1 MRITTQMMTTNYTKN
16 LNTNL
21 NQLQS
26 VTNQINT
33 GQIVSKPSDNPFLA
47 TRMMEF
53 EAEIASKEQYKRNI
67 EDIDGFLTMSD
78 SALGQLNDQFT
89 RIKELTIQASTGTNT
104 ESELAVISK
113 EVNQIIHSMVDTL
126 NTNFEDKYI
135 FSGYQTDTKPF
146 ELIENPDG
154 TFEVRY
160 HGDANVSKVEI
171 SKGIE
176 ASTNITGVEIL
187 GDYNGRNL
195 FESLNEISKALSA
208 NDQNALTGLLE
219 EVNAHQSN
227 ILQLRGK
234 VGAQQSRMEIAL
246 NRSENEILNLKNV
259 LSKAADTDLASAII
273 EAKTLETAYLA
284 SLQASSYMFQPS
296 LLNFLK

>member
-1 MRITTQMMTTNYTKN
+1 MRITTQIMTTNYTKN

-47 TRMMEF
+47 TRMMDF

-195 FESLNEISKALSA
+195 FESLNEISKALST

-284 SLQASSYMFQPS
+284 SLQVSSYMFQPS

>member
-1 MRITTQMMTTNYTKN
+1 MRITTQIMTTNYTKN

>member
-1 MRITTQMMTTNYTKN
+1 MRITTQMMTNNYNKN
-16 LNTNL
+16 LNNNL

-47 TRMMEF
+47 TRMMDF

-284 SLQASSYMFQPS
+284 SLQVSSYMFQPS